1 MPSPPAALLH
11 AGAPRRPAVK
21 RNGSVPYTGV
31 PRVRVAVEEGAGD
44 DGHLLPARVRL
55 LEGLISRAEI
65 ADCAQLAL
73 QWLGEVLGIN
83 QSVCLVRP
91 EGEQSLFVV
100 GAYGLGSSVSSYT
113 VSLEDWGNP
122 LVNAFSH
129 RKDLFFPAP
138 HSVADRKR
146 RPATPFEDAPF
157 HAVPLDL
164 SGFSEEAFGLLLVG
178 GSGSFGPE
186 LRWFTTVF
194 SQKVDQILRQQIS
207 AEGDRKQGRERSLLY
222 SIINAVSD
230 PILLTDTDGRL
241 LIANARALTLFTAS
255 EEESEGRRGAVRMNN
270 MLLSSALSSKAIE
283 ETGATRRELLLVN
296 PVDGSD
302 LVFELLSTITEDS
315 RQGSGVVS
323 ILRNVTDLRRASEE
337 IEENYRKMRIAEIQA
352 RAESDRL
359 NLIIDSVA
367 DPIVVTDAG
376 GGTSLMNEPAERLFT
391 IPQGAS
397 AIEQR
402 WVQANDAHFS
412 SFIAGM
418 LVSADQRRVGE
429 IGMSDPRTG
438 EAMPVEAIA
447 GKILSEHGELTAVV
461 TILHDR
467 REALE
472 KAKLYEQLKQA
483 SDELERKIQAATA
496 DIAQQNEL
504 LRRQAIELEQAS
516 ALKSQF
522 LANMSHEFRTPLNA
536 MLGYTSMLLQGVA
549 GEVSPPAKR
558 QLGRIES
565 NGRHL
570 LTIINE
576 ILDISRIEAG
586 RMPLQ
591 LATFK
596 VPDLVN
602 EVKAELEPIIMRSKL
617 SVTVDLPKDLS
628 PISSDR
634 QKVKQILLNLLSNA
648 LKFTHHGGVTIAAR
662 RNVKE
667 RTLTL
672 SVSDTGIGIANVDQD
687 KIFEDFRQLDNSPT
701 RAYGG
706 TGLGLSICRRLAQML
721 DGRISVHSQVGKGST
736 FILTLPIKGRK

>member
-1 MPSPPAALLH
+1 MLIPS
-11 AGAPRRPAVK
+11 AV
-21 RNGSVPYTGV
+21 G
-31 PRVRVAVEEGAGD
+31 
-44 DGHLLPARVRL
+44 LPARLRL
-55 LEGLISRAEI
+55 LEGFLNRTELAET
-65 ADCAQLAL
+65 AQHAL
-73 QWLGEVLGIN
+73 QWLGDVLGVP
-83 QSVCLVRP
+83 QSLCLVRP
-91 EGEQSLFVV
+91 AGEQILVTLA
-100 GAYGLGSSVSSYT
+100 AYGLPPT
-113 VSLEDWGNP
+113 VSASYGLSLDDWSNP
-122 LVNAFSH
+122 LVSALSNRRNAY
-129 RKDLFFPAP
+129 FPPPQSA
-138 HSVADRKR
+138 AERRR
-146 RPATPFEDAPF
+146 RPATPFEDRPV
-157 HAVPLDL
+157 HAVPLGASTADA
-164 SGFSEEAFGLLLVG
+164 SAFGLLLMADG
-178 GSGSFGPE
+178 AE
-186 LRWFTTVF
+186 LTADAQWFVTVF
-194 SQKVDQILRQQIS
+194 SQKLDQILRFHAQV
-207 AEGDRKQGRERSLLY
+207 EGDRKQGRERSLLY
-222 SIINAVSD
+222 SILNAVTD
-230 PILLTDTDGRL
+230 PILLTDTEGRL
-241 LIANARALTLFTAS
+241 LIANSRALTLFTAS

-283 ETGATRRELLLVN
+283 ETGAARRELLLVN

-302 LVFELLSTITEDS
+302 LLFELLSTVTEDP
-315 RQGSGVVS
+315 RHGTGVVS
-323 ILRNVTDLRRASEE
+323 ILRNVSDLRRASEE
-337 IEENYRKMRIAEIQA
+337 IEENYRRLRVAEAQA

-391 IPQGAS
+391 IPVRAS
-397 AIEQR
+397 AVEQR

-429 IGMSDPRTG
+429 IGLIDPLTG
-438 EAMPVEAIA
+438 EPMPVEAIA

-461 TILHDR
+461 TILHDM

-483 SDELERKIQAATA
+483 SDELERKVQAATA

-516 ALKSQF
+516 QLKSQF

-549 GEVSPPAKR
+549 GPLEPAARR
-558 QLGRIES
+558 QLSRIES

-591 LATFK
+591 LSRFN
-596 VPDLVN
+596 VPELIN
-602 EVKAELEPIIMRSKL
+602 EVKAELEPIILRSKL
-617 SVTVDLPKDLS
+617 AVKLDLPKDLR
-628 PISSDR
+628 PVVSDR
-634 QKVKQILLNLLSNA
+634 QKVKQIVLNLLSNA
-648 LKFTHHGGVTIAAR
+648 LKFTHEGTVTISAR
-662 RNVKE
+662 RPAGE
-667 RTLTL
+667 RMLTL
-672 SVSDTGIGIANVDQD
+672 SVSDTGIGIAPADQG

-721 DGRISVHSQVGKGST
+721 GGQIEVQSRVGAGST
-736 FILTLPIKGRK
+736 FTLTLPIQGRR